1 MTFSAKQF
9 RELNDAYKAMYAPA
23 TGEEVTQEEAPVE
36 EVGEVDEATYPSD
49 FMNPD
54 GTKRAVARK
63 KKGRPN
69 AQGPEDG
76 KKELDEDN
84 IEEVEESAA
93 GMMSGQQSA
102 QGSSQQVAR
111 VQQRLKDLGKKIK
124 QGYETIVPP
133 PQRSN
138 EPSVRAGER
147 TPETGFSHTRS
158 LGTADAPAKL
168 DPGTQGSTMPSNPQF
183 KGVGA
188 RVDRPGANR
197 GSGRDGSFGVG
208 TSGSGMPSNPQ
219 FKGVGARSGSA
230 AAPVKTPT
238 PPPAPPSQPAAPA
251 PAAPAPAAR
260 PVVSK
265 LNTDQQAVNRE
276 YDRLRK
282 SGDMKGAAA
291 YGKRMAAAGASKS
304 DFKMP
309 KNAAKRSVASS
320 GTSGTMKSSL
330 GGRLGAALSGKTSDF
345 KFKEAYDVV
354 LEYLLSGG
362 HAETVEEANYIMM
375 QMDQNTIQSIV
386 ESPSFEVK
394 GGNPSAA
401 RRQGKINK
409 AADAGVPNAA
419 AKAKGPILPIKG
431 V

>member
-9 RELNDAYKAMYAPA
+9 RELNDAYNSMYVPA
-23 TGEEVTQEEAPVE
+23 TEEEVTQEEAPVE
-36 EVGEVDEATYPSD
+36 EV
-49 FMNPD
+49 
-54 GTKRAVARK
+54 K
-63 KKGRPN
+63 
-69 AQGPEDG
+69 
-76 KKELDEDN
+76 
-84 IEEVEESAA
+84 EVEESAA

-111 VQQRLKDLGKKIK
+111 AQQRLKDLSNRIK

-138 EPSVRAGER
+138 EPTVRSGER
-147 TPETGFSHTRS
+147 TPQTGMSYVASRDKS
-158 LGTADAPAKL
+158 GDRYDKSGTPAPAKL
-168 DPGTQGSTMPSNPQF
+168 DPGTRGSTMPS
-183 KGVGA
+183 
-188 RVDRPGANR
+188 R
-197 GSGRDGSFGVG
+197 
-208 TSGSGMPSNPQ
+208 PQ

-238 PPPAPPSQPAAPA
+238 PPPAPTSRPSGSSNNMTNMDRRRQARGSSYTPPTR
-251 PAAPAPAAR
+251 PSGGTTSSTTSTR
-260 PVVSK
+260 PVASVSSSSVQKAPPVPVLPPPQKPQGSGSK

-304 DFKMP
+304 SFKMP
-309 KNAAKRSVASS
+309 ASI
-320 GTSGTMKSSL
+320 K
-330 GGRLGAALSGKTSDF
+330 
-345 KFKEAYDVV
+345 KEAYDVV

>member
-23 TGEEVTQEEAPVE
+23 TEEEVTQEEAPVE
-36 EVGEVDEATYPSD
+36 EVEEVDEATYPSD
-49 FMNPD
+49 FRNPD
-54 GTKRAVARK
+54 GSKRSVAK
-63 KKGRPN
+63 KKNGRPN

-84 IEEVEESAA
+84 VEEVEESAA

-111 VQQRLKDLGKKIK
+111 AQQRLKDLSNRIK

-147 TPETGFSHTRS
+147 TPQTGFSHTRS

-168 DPGTQGSTMPSNPQF
+168 DPGTRGSTMPSNPKF

-188 RVDRPGANR
+188 RADRPGANK

-238 PPPAPPSQPAAPA
+238 PPPAPPAAPPAAPASQPAAQ
-251 PAAPAPAAR
+251 PAAR
-260 PVVSK
+260 PVASK

-304 DFKMP
+304 SFKMP
-309 KNAAKRSVASS
+309 APIK
-320 GTSGTMKSSL
+320 
-330 GGRLGAALSGKTSDF
+330 
-345 KFKEAYDVV
+345 KESYDVV

>member
-9 RELNDAYKAMYAPA
+9 RELNDAYKSMYVPA
-23 TGEEVTQEEAPVE
+23 TEEEVTQEEAPVE
-36 EVGEVDEATYPSD
+36 EV
-49 FMNPD
+49 
-54 GTKRAVARK
+54 K
-63 KKGRPN
+63 
-69 AQGPEDG
+69 
-76 KKELDEDN
+76 
-84 IEEVEESAA
+84 EVEESAA

-111 VQQRLKDLGKKIK
+111 VQQRLKDLSKKIK

-147 TPETGFSHTRS
+147 TPQTGFSHTRS

-168 DPGTQGSTMPSNPQF
+168 DPGTQGSTMPSNPKF

-188 RVDRPGANR
+188 RADRPGANK

-208 TSGSGMPSNPQ
+208 TSGSGMPSNPK

-251 PAAPAPAAR
+251 PAAPAAPAPAAR
-260 PVVSK
+260 PVVK
-265 LNTDQQAVNRE
+265 QTGDKATDMGVW
-276 YDRLRK
+276 RK
-282 SGDMKGAAA
+282 SNPTLA
-291 YGKRMAAAGASKS
+291 KRLDA
-304 DFKMP
+304 
-309 KNAAKRSVASS
+309 KNAAKRSV
-320 GTSGTMKSSL
+320 TQKTPDLKYDKSLETKAKGSL
-330 GGRLGAALSGKTSDF
+330 GTRLATALSGPASAFKYNPKTN
-345 KFKEAYDVV
+345 EAYDVV
-354 LEYLLSGG
+354 LEYLLSQG
-362 HAETVEEANYIMM
+362 HADTVDEANYIMM
-375 QMDQNTIQSIV
+375 EMDVKTIQSIV